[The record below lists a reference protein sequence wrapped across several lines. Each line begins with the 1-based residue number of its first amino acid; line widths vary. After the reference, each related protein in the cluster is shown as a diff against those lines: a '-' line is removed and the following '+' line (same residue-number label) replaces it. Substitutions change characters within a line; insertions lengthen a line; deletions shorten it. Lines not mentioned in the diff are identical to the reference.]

1 MFSSLIANSLVGAG
15 QWRWIYY
22 ISLILNV
29 LGGIGIVLFY
39 KPPPRPEHEKSVWH
53 QFIRLDWLGI
63 FLFLTGLTLFLLGIF
78 FGAKATT
85 YAWNTAKVIA
95 CMVYRSSERLISGR
109 WSRGFSPLYSL
120 GNLCNSRA
128 QGLPSCIVQV
138 CSWLR
143 LVLCQH
149 VRYWI
154 IRLRYKYLLA
164 CIFAKC
170 ICTTRKLYRY
180 WGLGNT
186 AGWWN
191 YDRSEP

>member
-63 FLFLTGLTLFLLGIF
+63 LLFLTGLTLFLLGIF

-95 CMVYRSSERLISGR
+95 CMVYRSIFGNANFRSLESLF
-109 WSRGFSPLYSL
+109 FSSL
-120 GNLCNSRA
+120 FFGKSMQQSSTKSSL
-128 QGLPSCIVQV
+128 LH
-138 CSWLR
+138 CSSMF
-143 LVLCQH
+143 VASTCS
-149 VRYWI
+149 VSTCS
-154 IRLRYKYLLA
+154 LLDHS
-164 CIFAKC
+164 F
-170 ICTTRKLYRY
+170 TL
-180 WGLGNT
+180 
-186 AGWWN
+186 
-191 YDRSEP
+191 